1 MSFKKNKYIVIKKA
15 ISSQLA
21 KFLTQYFL
29 LKKTVARTLFDKR
42 YISQFTTEWGVW
54 NDRQVPDTYSHYED
68 TAMENLLT

>member
-42 YISQFTTEWGVW
+42 WS
-54 NDRQVPDTYSHYED
+54 YSFEQ
-68 TAMENLLT
+68 